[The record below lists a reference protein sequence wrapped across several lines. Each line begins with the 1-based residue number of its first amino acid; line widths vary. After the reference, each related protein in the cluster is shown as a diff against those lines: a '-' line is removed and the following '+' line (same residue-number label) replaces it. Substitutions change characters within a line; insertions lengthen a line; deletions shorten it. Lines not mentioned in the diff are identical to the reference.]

1 MEGSSDSKKA
11 PSYPSF
17 GPACDHCNKPDTSN
31 MTWADGMKNFF
42 STYYASPRMGPIGY
56 ILDSPYSPLRV
67 VREIPSRNWRDAFE
81 DLLALD
87 TGGQMISDAHRKAE
101 DTYAAQYVYDDA
113 NASIAASN
121 TYIRKHQKLNNRVA
135 QLAEVAAR
143 NDEKDKAAFYDKM
156 RSISEKAMDVL
167 AAHAKDVKSNYEKE
181 IGKSASSLRSHGHWI
196 VSLMTSGAL
205 PGWYWREYISA
216 DGALMEFGRLNAP
229 SELRANVQITEKE
242 LSQHFVDEQPHN
254 FGTALPIPRD
264 RLLAFSQGL
273 LEAPKSKI
281 DPFKSFDPS
290 TSSVLMQAG
299 STESVKRPDGSTATK
314 VYIRNELV
322 NGNSVET
329 DYTQE
334 PGEIIKEIW
343 NARKSIECLG
353 DFLVAGPQQD
363 PSDMLDE
370 VDQIIDQDFAGYEDE
385 SRL

>member
-1 MEGSSDSKKA
+1 
-11 PSYPSF
+11 
-17 GPACDHCNKPDTSN
+17 

-42 STYYASPRMGPIGY
+42 STFFASPRMGPIGY
-56 ILDSPYSPLRV
+56 ILDSPYSPLQV
-67 VREIPSRNWRDAFE
+67 EREIPSRNWRDAFE

-87 TGGQMISDAHRKAE
+87 TGGQMISDAYRKAE
-101 DTYAAQYVYDDA
+101 ETCAAQYVYDHA

-121 TYIRKHQKLNNRVA
+121 ICMRKQQKVNNRIA

-143 NDEKDKAAFYDKM
+143 NDEKDKAAFYDEI
-156 RSISEKAMDVL
+156 RSTSEKVL
-167 AAHAKDVKSNYEKE
+167 DGLATHAKDVKSNYEKV

-229 SELRANVQITEKE
+229 SELRANIQITEKE
-242 LSQHFVDEQPHN
+242 LSQIFVDEQPHS
-254 FGTALPIPRD
+254 FGMVRPIPRD

-273 LEAPKSKI
+273 LEAPKSKT
-281 DPFKSFDPS
+281 DPFESFDPS

-322 NGNSVET
+322 NGTSVET

-334 PGEIIKEIW
+334 PGKIIKEIW
-343 NARKSIECLG
+343 NARKSMENLG
-353 DFLVAGPQQD
+353 DFLVAGPQHE
-363 PSDMLDE
+363 PLDMLDE
-370 VDQIIDQDFAGYEDE
+370 IEQIIDQDFAGYEDE
-385 SRL
+385 SQL